1 MIPESMC
8 ERFWTSNGDVY
19 FFRLHC
25 DKMFSWENNIY
36 VKRHTNGDVFKKELY
51 SMFTEFI
58 DLGRSFLNFLDV
70 SVFLGVIAY
79 AKAAAD
85 FNFA

>member
-1 MIPESMC
+1 
-8 ERFWTSNGDVY
+8 
-19 FFRLHC
+19 
-25 DKMFSWENNIY
+25 
-36 VKRHTNGDVFKKELY
+36 
-51 SMFTEFI
+51 MFTEFI